1 MAQYDR
7 FIKKIATK
15 LQQVAEKEMKDA
27 APKCPFFYYQPN
39 RPVAVDIKES
49 EES

>member
-15 LQQVAEKEMKDA
+15 LQQAAEKEMKDA
-27 APKCPFFYYQPN
+27 APKCPFFYYQPK
-39 RPVAVDIKES
+39 RPYFEN
-49 EES
+49 EEEDNTR